1 MSKIKFTIAGLALTV
16 ISIASAANAQ
26 QTTGQQPASG
36 QTQSGTQTPGT
47 QTPGGQ
53 GLGTQT
59 PGQQNA
65 GQQNPGQPGAGQV
78 GRPAPPVQTPRDQ
91 QALNQQ
97 GPNSGS
103 QSENQQS
110 VSVEEALAKKIK
122 KSNDAE
128 IELAQLAQ
136 EKVDDQSF
144 RQFTQML
151 IQDHQQMNEQLEK
164 FVSTTGG
171 RSGQDSTT
179 RGSATQGS
187 TDRAPA
193 GQGAASGNSAGQ
205 SGDGQNASGQNAAG
219 QSGRNTTGQARQD
232 SQPQSGTTS
241 RLSDGQG
248 QAAGM
253 AGGGVPQMLCTIMD
267 EACDNNLEMTK
278 QMLQEHEGQ
287 DFKMAFIGHQIVAHT
302 ASLAEMKAIQSS
314 GPAQLKQLA
323 QQATPKIEEHLDM
336 AKKMAKKFE
345 DDRTSGEGSSKSKSD
360 DSK

>member
-16 ISIASAANAQ
+16 ISISSAANAQ
-26 QTTGQQPASG
+26 QTTGQPSVSG
-36 QTQSGTQTPGT
+36 QTQSGTQAPGT
-47 QTPGGQ
+47 QTP
-53 GLGTQT
+53 
-59 PGQQNA
+59 
-65 GQQNPGQPGAGQV
+65 GQQNPGQPGAGQA
-78 GRPAPPVQTPRDQ
+78 GRPAPPVQTQRDQ

-103 QSENQQS
+103 QSDNQQS

-136 EKVDDQSF
+136 DKVDDQSF

-151 IQDHQQMNEQLEK
+151 IQDHQQMNQQLEK

-171 RSGQDSTT
+171 RSSQDATT

-193 GQGAASGNSAGQ
+193 GQGAASGNGAGQNSAGQ
-205 SGDGQNASGQNAAG
+205 NSASQNASGQNAAG
-219 QSGRNTTGQARQD
+219 QAGRNTAGQAGQD

-253 AGGGVPQMLCTIMD
+253 AGGRVPQMLCTIMD

-302 ASLAEMKAIQSS
+302 ACLAEMKAIQSS

-323 QQATPKIEEHLDM
+323 QQAMPKIQEHLDM